1 MLYFIQIHLGK
12 KPVGIVPRSYIL
24 CFIFYLF
31 IIGILLAY
39 NLCGSK
45 NAFD

>member
-12 KPVGIVPRSYIL
+12 KPVGILPRSYSL

-31 IIGILLAY
+31 IIIGILLAY
-39 NLCGSK
+39 TYVEVKCI
-45 NAFD
+45 